1 MRNQTIEAALAKN
14 PHREQLIKHRFFEVV
29 DEKAF
34 SREQAEMV
42 LGQWWH
48 PLHYFPNFLSKLIA
62 VCPQMEMKTAVTHI
76 LNQEVGEGDPARA
89 HERFFIQTM
98 TDAGFTKA
106 GVSEADMTP
115 ATRRLIDGYQRA
127 TDNHLTGL
135 GFLYGTEV
143 ADLTMVAKLGKLV
156 RRTTG
161 LKALPWVDIHVKQE
175 PDHVETAGHTVGLRY
190 SDEELAT
197 ITRGAE
203 EMWQLWVGF
212 FEELRNRVV

>member
-1 MRNQTIEAALAKN
+1 MRNHSIEAALAKN
-14 PHREQLIKHRFFEVV
+14 SSREQLIKHRFFEVV
-29 DEKAF
+29 DEKTF
-34 SREQAEMV
+34 SVEQAELV

-48 PLHYFPNFLSKLIA
+48 PLHYFPTFLGRLIA
-62 VCPQMEMKTAVTHI
+62 VCPNLEMKTAVTHI
-76 LNQEVGEGDPARA
+76 LNQEVGEGDVERA

-98 TDAGFTKA
+98 TDAGMA
-106 GVSEADMTP
+106 RAAVSEANMTP
-115 ATRRLIDGYQRA
+115 ATQRLLDGYARS
-127 TDNHLTGL
+127 TDNYLTGL

-161 LKALPWVDIHVKQE
+161 LKSLPWVDIHVKQE
-175 PDHVETAGHTVGLRY
+175 PDHVQTAGQTVGLTY
-190 SDEELAT
+190 TDAEMAT
-197 ITRGAE
+197 IVKGAE